1 MKNNEILFEVKG
13 IKKWFGKVQALK
25 GVDLTIR
32 KGEAVAMVGD
42 NGAGKSTLVKI
53 ISGVIPATEG
63 EIYFEGEKVNINS
76 VDKARKLGIETVH
89 QDRTVI
95 GNLNVF
101 ENIFLTRELY
111 KSLGPLKIL
120 DKTQMKKE
128 TAKLTESLGL
138 KIPSVYQEI
147 RFCSGGERQG
157 VSIARVVYFDAK
169 LVILDE
175 PTTALSARGVSKLL
189 NFLEH
194 LRQKGISLIYVT
206 HDLATL
212 YRIAD
217 RFIII
222 IRGKVASNISKEE
235 TTLEE
240 LKNYG
245 VRGFRE

>member
-1 MKNNEILFEVKG
+1 MKNNEILLEAKG

-53 ISGVIPATEG
+53 LSGVIPATKG

-95 GNLNVF
+95 GNLNIF

-120 DKTQMKKE
+120 DRTQMKKE
-128 TAKLTESLGL
+128 TIKLTESLGL
-138 KIPSVYQEI
+138 KIPSAYQEI

-157 VSIARVVYFDAK
+157 VSIARTMYFNAK

-175 PTTALSARGVSKLL
+175 PTTALSARGVDKLL
-189 NFLEH
+189 NFLKH

-206 HDLATL
+206 HDLVNL
-212 YRIAD
+212 YKVAD

-222 IRGKVASNISKEE
+222 TRGNVAYNIFKEE
-235 TTLEE
+235 ITLEE

-245 VRGFRE
+245 ARGF